1 MTIRLFPSSLSPTRL
16 FLRYSIFISS
26 VSASPRNFVAT
37 LFRRAGYDSLAWPI
51 NAAAPWGRRY
61 ERRRTISM
69 KKPILGMAIILAS
82 ACVVGAQQP
91 SVTPST
97 ERSAD
102 NVAAPFSET
111 SAAQINLLDA
121 AISESRSFT
130 NATPAAPEAAPSPA
144 APAPK
149 PNFIYGNRDDY
160 RWQLALGVGFY
171 RFQSNIIN
179 ASLVGT
185 NTTVS
190 YFTNG
195 WLAVEGNFVTGFA
208 PAINVNEHVKYFGGG
223 GGIRVGGRRN
233 RFEPWG
239 HVLVGGAHLQP
250 QTAGNNRNALA
261 VQAGVGLDY
270 RLHSRFSIRGELDW
284 VYTTF
289 FNQTQNNFQ
298 AALDVVF
305 HF

>member
-1 MTIRLFPSSLSPTRL
+1 
-16 FLRYSIFISS
+16 
-26 VSASPRNFVAT
+26 
-37 LFRRAGYDSLAWPI
+37 
-51 NAAAPWGRRY
+51 
-61 ERRRTISM
+61 M

-82 ACVVGAQQP
+82 ACAVGAQQA

-97 ERSAD
+97 ERSSE
-102 NVAAPFSET
+102 NVAAPFSGT
-111 SAAQINLLDA
+111 SAAQVNLIDS
-121 AISESRSFT
+121 AISESRSSGA
-130 NATPAAPEAAPSPA
+130 ATPATSEAAPSPA

-160 RWQLALGVGFY
+160 RWQLAIGVGFY

-190 YFTNG
+190 YFTNS
-195 WLAVEGNFVTGFA
+195 WLAVEGNIVTGFA
-208 PAINVNEHVKYFGGG
+208 PAINVNEHVKYLGGG

-239 HVLVGGAHLQP
+239 HVLLGGAHLQP
-250 QTAGNNRNALA
+250 QTAAGSRSALA
-261 VQAGVGLDY
+261 VQAGIGLDY
-270 RLHSRFSIRGELDW
+270 RLHSRFSIRGETDW
-284 VYTTF
+284 VHTTF

>member
-1 MTIRLFPSSLSPTRL
+1 M
-16 FLRYSIFISS
+16 
-26 VSASPRNFVAT
+26 
-37 LFRRAGYDSLAWPI
+37 
-51 NAAAPWGRRY
+51 
-61 ERRRTISM
+61 M
-69 KKPILGMAIILAS
+69 KPILGMAILLGA
-82 ACVVGAQQP
+82 AYALGAQQP
-91 SVTPST
+91 NTTPNT
-97 ERSAD
+97 GRSAD
-102 NVAAPFSET
+102 NAAAPFSDT
-111 SAAQINLLDA
+111 SAAQVNLFDTST
-121 AISESRSFT
+121 SESRSFSL
-130 NATPAAPEAAPSPA
+130 AEPAASDPAPAAVPA

-190 YFTNG
+190 YWTNG
-195 WLAVEGNFVTGFA
+195 WFAVEGNIVTGFA
-208 PAINVNEHVKYFGGG
+208 PAINVNEHVKYLGGG
-223 GGIRVGGRRN
+223 GGFRVGGRRN
-233 RFEPWG
+233 RFEPWAHG
-239 HVLVGGAHLQP
+239 LIGGAHLQP
-250 QTAGNNRNALA
+250 QTAGSSRNALA
-261 VQAGVGLDY
+261 AQAGIGLDF
-270 RLHSRFSIRGELDW
+270 RMNSRFSIRGETDW

>member
-1 MTIRLFPSSLSPTRL
+1 M
-16 FLRYSIFISS
+16 
-26 VSASPRNFVAT
+26 
-37 LFRRAGYDSLAWPI
+37 
-51 NAAAPWGRRY
+51 
-61 ERRRTISM
+61 M
-69 KKPILGMAIILAS
+69 KPILGMAILLGA
-82 ACVVGAQQP
+82 ACALSAQQP
-91 SVTPST
+91 NTTPNT
-97 ERSAD
+97 GRSAD
-102 NVAAPFSET
+102 NAAAPFSDT
-111 SAAQINLLDA
+111 SAAQVNLFDTSA
-121 AISESRSFT
+121 SESRSFALAAP
-130 NATPAAPEAAPSPA
+130 ATSDPAPAAVPA

-160 RWQLALGVGFY
+160 RWQLAVGVGFY

-195 WLAVEGNFVTGFA
+195 WLAVEGNFITGFA
-208 PAINVNEHVKYFGGG
+208 PAILQNEHVKYFSGG

-233 RFEPWG
+233 RFEPWA
-239 HVLVGGAHLQP
+239 HALVGGAHLQP
-250 QTAGNNRNALA
+250 QTANNSRNALA
-261 VQAGVGLDY
+261 AQAGIGLDF
-270 RLHSRFSIRGELDW
+270 RMNSRFSIRGETDW

>member
-1 MTIRLFPSSLSPTRL
+1 M
-16 FLRYSIFISS
+16 
-26 VSASPRNFVAT
+26 
-37 LFRRAGYDSLAWPI
+37 
-51 NAAAPWGRRY
+51 
-61 ERRRTISM
+61 M
-69 KKPILGMAIILAS
+69 KPILGMAILLGA
-82 ACVVGAQQP
+82 ACALGAQQP
-91 SVTPST
+91 NNSPST
-97 ERSAD
+97 GRSTD
-102 NVAAPFSET
+102 NAAAPFSDT
-111 SAAQINLLDA
+111 SAAQVNLLDTSA
-121 AISESRSFT
+121 SESRSFAL
-130 NATPAAPEAAPSPA
+130 ATPAASDPAPAAVPA
-144 APAPK
+144 APTPK

-160 RWQLALGVGFY
+160 RWQLAVGVGFY

-195 WLAVEGNFVTGFA
+195 WLAVEGNIVTGFA

-223 GGIRVGGRRN
+223 GGFRVGGRRN
-233 RFEPWG
+233 RFEPWAHG
-239 HVLVGGAHLQP
+239 LIGGAHLQP
-250 QTAGNNRNALA
+250 QTAGNSRNALA
-261 VQAGVGLDY
+261 AQAGIGLDF
-270 RLHSRFSIRGELDW
+270 RINSRFSVRGETDW

>member
-1 MTIRLFPSSLSPTRL
+1 MTIRLFPSSLPPTQL

-37 LFRRAGYDSLAWPI
+37 LFRRAGYDSLARQFS
-51 NAAAPWGRRY
+51 AAAPWGRRY
-61 ERRRTISM
+61 ERRRTIGM
-69 KKPILGMAIILAS
+69 KQPILGMAIILAS
-82 ACVVGAQQP
+82 ACAVSAQQA

-97 ERSAD
+97 QRSSE
-102 NVAAPFSET
+102 NVAAPFSDT
-111 SAAQINLLDA
+111 SAAQVSLLDT
-121 AISESRSFT
+121 AISESRSSGP
-130 NATPAAPEAAPSPA
+130 ATPAASEAAPAPA

-160 RWQLALGVGFY
+160 RWQLAIGVGFY

-190 YFTNG
+190 YFTNS
-195 WLAVEGNFVTGFA
+195 WLAVEGNIVTGFA

-239 HVLVGGAHLQP
+239 HVLLGGAHLQP
-250 QTAGNNRNALA
+250 QTAGNSRTAFA
-261 VQAGVGLDY
+261 VQAGIGLDY
-270 RLHSRFSIRGELDW
+270 RLHSRFSIRGETDW

-298 AALDVVF
+298 AALGGVF

>member
-1 MTIRLFPSSLSPTRL
+1 
-16 FLRYSIFISS
+16 
-26 VSASPRNFVAT
+26 
-37 LFRRAGYDSLAWPI
+37 
-51 NAAAPWGRRY
+51 
-61 ERRRTISM
+61 M

-82 ACVVGAQQP
+82 AWAVGAQQA
-91 SVTPST
+91 SVTPSP
-97 ERSAD
+97 ERSTE
-102 NVAAPFSET
+102 NVAAPFSDT
-111 SAAQINLLDA
+111 SAAQVNLLDT

-130 NATPAAPEAAPSPA
+130 NSTPASAEAAPSPA
-144 APAPK
+144 AAPPAPK

-195 WLAVEGNFVTGFA
+195 WLAVEGNIVTGFA
-208 PAINVNEHVKYFGGG
+208 PTILQNEHVKYFGGG

-250 QTAGNNRNALA
+250 QTANNSRSALA
-261 VQAGVGLDY
+261 VQAGLGLDY
-270 RLHSRFSIRGELDW
+270 RLHARFSIRGELDW

>member
-1 MTIRLFPSSLSPTRL
+1 M
-16 FLRYSIFISS
+16 
-26 VSASPRNFVAT
+26 
-37 LFRRAGYDSLAWPI
+37 
-51 NAAAPWGRRY
+51 
-61 ERRRTISM
+61 M
-69 KKPILGMAIILAS
+69 KPILGMAILLGAAGALS
-82 ACVVGAQQP
+82 AQQP
-91 SVTPST
+91 NTTPNT
-97 ERSAD
+97 GRSAD
-102 NVAAPFSET
+102 NAAAPFSDT
-111 SAAQINLLDA
+111 SAAQVNLFDTSA
-121 AISESRSFT
+121 SESRSF
-130 NATPAAPEAAPSPA
+130 ALAAPAASDPAPAAVPA

-160 RWQLALGVGFY
+160 RWQLAVGVGFY

-195 WLAVEGNFVTGFA
+195 WLAVEGNFITGFA
-208 PAINVNEHVKYFGGG
+208 PAILQNEHVKYFSGG

-233 RFEPWG
+233 RFEPWA
-239 HVLVGGAHLQP
+239 HALVGGAHLQP
-250 QTAGNNRNALA
+250 QTANNSRNALA
-261 VQAGVGLDY
+261 AQAGIGLDF
-270 RLHSRFSIRGELDW
+270 RMNSRFSIRGETDW

>member
-1 MTIRLFPSSLSPTRL
+1 
-16 FLRYSIFISS
+16 
-26 VSASPRNFVAT
+26 
-37 LFRRAGYDSLAWPI
+37 
-51 NAAAPWGRRY
+51 
-61 ERRRTISM
+61 M
-69 KKPILGMAIILAS
+69 KKPILGMAVILAS
-82 ACVVGAQQP
+82 ACAVGAQQA

-97 ERSAD
+97 ERTSE
-102 NVAAPFSET
+102 NIAAPFSDT
-111 SAAQINLLDA
+111 SAAQVNLFETST
-121 AISESRSFT
+121 SEANSF
-130 NATPAAPEAAPSPA
+130 AVAAPGAPDPAPVPA

-149 PNFIYGNRDDY
+149 PNFVFGNRDDY

-171 RFQSNIIN
+171 RFQSNIID

-195 WLAVEGNFVTGFA
+195 WLAVEGNIITGFA
-208 PAINVNEHVKYFGGG
+208 PPINVNEHVKYFGGG

-233 RFEPWG
+233 RFEPWA
-239 HVLVGGAHLQP
+239 HALVGGAHLQP
-250 QTAGNNRNALA
+250 QTAGNSRSAFST
-261 VQAGVGLDY
+261 QAGIGLDY
-270 RLHSRFSIRGELDW
+270 RLHSRFSVRLETDW